1 MFLAWLWRLSLKALF
16 IVSPFVW
23 DVAGWPAIQV
33 QHPRTSWIWWSTS
46 VVQCWGVRG
55 RRIPAT
61 HWPTRLLKWWT
72 LDSPERR
79 EQLRKALDIELVCTH
94 MCIGYVH
101 LCHTNTY
108 LYPPHSFL
116 TYGGVCVRACVC
128 NGVGI
133 DSEVLE
139 VSQLLKVPSFS
150 LFWF

>member
-1 MFLAWLWRLSLKALF
+1 M
-16 IVSPFVW
+16 
-23 DVAGWPAIQV
+23 
-33 QHPRTSWIWWSTS
+33 
-46 VVQCWGVRG
+46 
-55 RRIPAT
+55 RRAP
-61 HWPTRLLKWWT
+61 
-72 LDSPERR
+72 
-79 EQLRKALDIELVCTH
+79 DIELGSTH

-101 LCHTNTY
+101 LRHTTTY

-139 VSQLLKVPSFS
+139 VSQLVKVPSFP